1 MIRQSVTGVCSVK
14 ASFHKPSEH
23 PQLYEE
29 VLKDTECIGE
39 KSSFD
44 DEYVYNYKAEAVD
57 AWFDFGNATD
67 LLVIE
72 DVGMHIMHHAFID
85 PIAVLS
91 PHNLWES
98 SYDLDII
105 DYLYLVFLLQNLFF
119 ILQKE

>member
-1 MIRQSVTGVCSVK
+1 
-14 ASFHKPSEH
+14 
-23 PQLYEE
+23 LYEE

-85 PIAVLS
+85 PIADYMEIYVSSSCQTCLLYNDQICHLLPVHISALIFVKQDEEAQSWDQLLS
-91 PHNLWES
+91 WLHWH
-98 SYDLDII
+98 
-105 DYLYLVFLLQNLFF
+105 FF
-119 ILQKE
+119 IT